1 MYYYQI
7 WCNLKDGSK
16 DLEFC
21 RSLDAYLGYLQR
33 RGLIEGF
40 KLTRRTF
47 GFGPPELGEFCVT
60 ISIRDL
66 AQLEQAQL
74 RAASRDNEVEPLHR
88 AVFSSVTG
96 FRSGLFRDFPDEV
109 RSGK

>member
-7 WCNLKDGSK
+7 WCNLKDSSK

-21 RSLDAYLGYLQR
+21 RSLDAYLGYLQQR
-33 RGLIEGF
+33 RLIESF

-47 GFGPPELGEFCVT
+47 GFGPADLGEFCV
-60 ISIRDL
+60 SIVVKDL

-74 RAASRDNEVEPLHR
+74 RAASRDHEVEPLHR
-88 AVFSSVTG
+88 AVFSVVTG
-96 FRSGLFRDFPDEV
+96 LRSALFRDFPDEI

>member
-7 WCNLKDGSK
+7 WCNLKDSSK

-21 RSLDAYLGYLQR
+21 RSLDAYLGYLQQR
-33 RGLIEGF
+33 RLIESF

-47 GFGPPELGEFCVT
+47 GFGPADLGEFCV
-60 ISIRDL
+60 SIVVKDL
-66 AQLEQAQL
+66 AQLEQAQI
-74 RAASRDNEVEPLHR
+74 RAASRDHEVEPLHR
-88 AVFSSVTG
+88 AVFSVVTG
-96 FRSGLFRDFPDEV
+96 HRSALFRDFPDEV